1 MAEPAFDNLSGREL
15 DAAVAA
21 QLFGLVAEPRVNTRT
36 RERDAVYRLPNGD
49 WVRVAFYSERMG
61 PCLNVEA
68 WLREQGWERIAPTGK
83 APAGEVEVVYQHK
96 DGRTLG
102 ARGRLNEAVCRAALK
117 AMGSSGIA

>member
-1 MAEPAFDNLSGREL
+1 MSIDELCGREL

-61 PCLNVEA
+61 PSLNVEA
-68 WLREQGWERIAPTGK
+68 WLREQGWTRLDPTGK
-83 APAGEVEVVYQHK
+83 VPLGEVEVVYRHK
-96 DGRTLG
+96 DGRSLS
-102 ARGRLNEAVCRAALK
+102 ARGRLNEAV
-117 AMGSSGIA
+117 